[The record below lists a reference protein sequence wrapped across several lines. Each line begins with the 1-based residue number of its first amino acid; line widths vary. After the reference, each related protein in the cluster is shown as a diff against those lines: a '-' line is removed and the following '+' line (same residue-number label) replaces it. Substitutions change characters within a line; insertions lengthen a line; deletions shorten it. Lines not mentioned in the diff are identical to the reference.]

1 METKKET
8 AIKASLDIHLRV
20 GLTKVISLNLGF
32 VEKVSQV
39 EKIRKTISDNNP
51 NLIVLASYNEMLTA
65 SAEFENSQLEKLIN
79 HETNEWADS
88 ENYNSRLHLYFDC
101 CRYYSGISLYALF
114 KRLKKQ
120 FELNAKNWTRID
132 I

>member
-8 AIKASLDIHLRV
+8 AIKAFLDIHLRV

-39 EKIRKTISDNNP
+39 EKIRKTISENNP
-51 NLIVLASYNEMLTA
+51 HLIVLASYNEMLTA

-79 HETNEWADS
+79 HETNE
-88 ENYNSRLHLYFDC
+88 
-101 CRYYSGISLYALF
+101 
-114 KRLKKQ
+114 
-120 FELNAKNWTRID
+120 
-132 I
+132 

>member
-8 AIKASLDIHLRV
+8 AIKAFLDIHLRV

-51 NLIVLASYNEMLTA
+51 NLIVLASYNEILTA

-79 HETNEWADS
+79 HETNE
-88 ENYNSRLHLYFDC
+88 
-101 CRYYSGISLYALF
+101 
-114 KRLKKQ
+114 
-120 FELNAKNWTRID
+120 
-132 I
+132 

>member
-8 AIKASLDIHLRV
+8 AIKALLDIHLRV

-39 EKIRKTISDNNP
+39 EKIRKIISDNNP

-79 HETNEWADS
+79 HETNE
-88 ENYNSRLHLYFDC
+88 
-101 CRYYSGISLYALF
+101 
-114 KRLKKQ
+114 
-120 FELNAKNWTRID
+120 
-132 I
+132 

>member
-8 AIKASLDIHLRV
+8 AIKASLDIYQRV
-20 GLTKVISLNLGF
+20 GLAKVISLNLGF

-51 NLIVLASYNEMLTA
+51 HLIVLASYNEMLTA

-79 HETNEWADS
+79 HETYE
-88 ENYNSRLHLYFDC
+88 
-101 CRYYSGISLYALF
+101 
-114 KRLKKQ
+114 
-120 FELNAKNWTRID
+120 
-132 I
+132 

>member
-1 METKKET
+1 METKT
-8 AIKASLDIHLRV
+8 GIAIKASLDIHLRV
-20 GLTKVISLNLGF
+20 GLSKVISLNLGF

-79 HETNEWADS
+79 HE
-88 ENYNSRLHLYFDC
+88 
-101 CRYYSGISLYALF
+101 
-114 KRLKKQ
+114 
-120 FELNAKNWTRID
+120 ID
-132 I
+132 E

>member
-8 AIKASLDIHLRV
+8 AIKAFLDIHLRV

-51 NLIVLASYNEMLTA
+51 NLIVLATYNEMLTA

-79 HETNEWADS
+79 HETIE
-88 ENYNSRLHLYFDC
+88 
-101 CRYYSGISLYALF
+101 
-114 KRLKKQ
+114 
-120 FELNAKNWTRID
+120 
-132 I
+132 

>member
-8 AIKASLDIHLRV
+8 AIKAYLDIYLRV

-79 HETNEWADS
+79 HETNE
-88 ENYNSRLHLYFDC
+88 
-101 CRYYSGISLYALF
+101 
-114 KRLKKQ
+114 
-120 FELNAKNWTRID
+120 
-132 I
+132 

>member
-8 AIKASLDIHLRV
+8 AIKAFLDIHLRV
-20 GLTKVISLNLGF
+20 GLSKVISLNLGF

-79 HETNEWADS
+79 HETDE
-88 ENYNSRLHLYFDC
+88 
-101 CRYYSGISLYALF
+101 
-114 KRLKKQ
+114 
-120 FELNAKNWTRID
+120 
-132 I
+132 

>member
-8 AIKASLDIHLRV
+8 AIKASLDIYLRV

-32 VEKVSQV
+32 VDKVSQV

-79 HETNEWADS
+79 HETNE
-88 ENYNSRLHLYFDC
+88 
-101 CRYYSGISLYALF
+101 
-114 KRLKKQ
+114 
-120 FELNAKNWTRID
+120 
-132 I
+132 

>member
-1 METKKET
+1 METKEQT
-8 AIKASLDIHLRV
+8 AIKASLDIYLRV

-51 NLIVLASYNEMLTA
+51 NLILLASYNELFTA

-79 HETNEWADS
+79 HETNE
-88 ENYNSRLHLYFDC
+88 
-101 CRYYSGISLYALF
+101 
-114 KRLKKQ
+114 
-120 FELNAKNWTRID
+120 
-132 I
+132 

>member
-20 GLTKVISLNLGF
+20 GLSKVISLNLGF

-39 EKIRKTISDNNP
+39 EKIRRTISDNNP

-79 HETNEWADS
+79 HETNE
-88 ENYNSRLHLYFDC
+88 
-101 CRYYSGISLYALF
+101 
-114 KRLKKQ
+114 
-120 FELNAKNWTRID
+120 
-132 I
+132 

>member
-8 AIKASLDIHLRV
+8 AIKAFLDIHLRV

-79 HETNEWADS
+79 HETNE
-88 ENYNSRLHLYFDC
+88 
-101 CRYYSGISLYALF
+101 
-114 KRLKKQ
+114 
-120 FELNAKNWTRID
+120 
-132 I
+132 

>member
-1 METKKET
+1 METEKEI
-8 AIKASLDIHLRV
+8 AIKASLDIYLRI

-51 NLIVLASYNEMLTA
+51 NLIVLASYNEMFTA

-79 HETNEWADS
+79 HETNE
-88 ENYNSRLHLYFDC
+88 
-101 CRYYSGISLYALF
+101 
-114 KRLKKQ
+114 
-120 FELNAKNWTRID
+120 
-132 I
+132 

>member
-8 AIKASLDIHLRV
+8 AIKASLDIYLRV

-79 HETNEWADS
+79 HETNE
-88 ENYNSRLHLYFDC
+88 
-101 CRYYSGISLYALF
+101 
-114 KRLKKQ
+114 
-120 FELNAKNWTRID
+120 
-132 I
+132 

>member
-8 AIKASLDIHLRV
+8 AIKASLDLYLRI
-20 GLTKVISLNLGF
+20 GLSKVISLNLGF

-79 HETNEWADS
+79 HETDE
-88 ENYNSRLHLYFDC
+88 
-101 CRYYSGISLYALF
+101 
-114 KRLKKQ
+114 
-120 FELNAKNWTRID
+120 
-132 I
+132 

>member
-39 EKIRKTISDNNP
+39 EKNP
-51 NLIVLASYNEMLTA
+51 
-65 SAEFENSQLEKLIN
+65 KN
-79 HETNEWADS
+79 H
-88 ENYNSRLHLYFDC
+88 F
-101 CRYYSGISLYALF
+101 G
-114 KRLKKQ
+114 
-120 FELNAKNWTRID
+120 
-132 I
+132 

>member
-8 AIKASLDIHLRV
+8 AIKASLDINLRV

-79 HETNEWADS
+79 HETYE
-88 ENYNSRLHLYFDC
+88 
-101 CRYYSGISLYALF
+101 
-114 KRLKKQ
+114 
-120 FELNAKNWTRID
+120 
-132 I
+132 